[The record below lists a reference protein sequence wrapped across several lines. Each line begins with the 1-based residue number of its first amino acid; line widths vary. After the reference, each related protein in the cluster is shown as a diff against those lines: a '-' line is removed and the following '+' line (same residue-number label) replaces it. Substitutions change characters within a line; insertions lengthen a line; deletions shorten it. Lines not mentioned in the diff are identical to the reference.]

1 MKVQKCP
8 NKRAKNQRFPTGQ
21 LAPVL
26 KQMDCPAPKS
36 NEMAAQLIRLATQ
49 LDKTAG
55 RAETEAVRY
64 LLGIMRQG

>member
-1 MKVQKCP
+1 MPKQKSQ
-8 NKRAKNQRFPTGQ
+8 NQLFPTGQ
-21 LAPVL
+21 LASVL
-26 KQMDCPAPKS
+26 KQMGCPAPKS

-49 LDKTAG
+49 LAKTAG